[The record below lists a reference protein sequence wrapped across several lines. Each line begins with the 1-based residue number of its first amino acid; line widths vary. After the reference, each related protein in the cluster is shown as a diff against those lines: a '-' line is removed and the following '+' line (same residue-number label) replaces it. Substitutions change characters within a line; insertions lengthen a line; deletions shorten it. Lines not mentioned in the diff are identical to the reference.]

1 MSLSLGIA
9 FFCFGVL
16 AVSGSFSKSVLF
28 ERVSGSVQPLP
39 RTVRVLEIGYRLLGL
54 GAIFGLAIPIYW
66 LSVLRVI
73 GKSTMS
79 SQAFYAP
86 FAVLILGVIPIEVMR
101 LIQGKRPNEP

>member
-1 MSLSLGIA
+1 
-9 FFCFGVL
+9 V
-16 AVSGSFSKSVLF
+16 V
-28 ERVSGSVQPLP
+28 RYNHY
-39 RTVRVLEIGYRLLGL
+39 RVLCVYWKLVIVGT
-54 GAIFGLAIPIYW
+54 IFGLAIPIYW

>member
-1 MSLSLGIA
+1 VRCDVGCILTALRHEGGRA
-9 FFCFGVL
+9 TGP
-16 AVSGSFSKSVLF
+16 FSKSVLF
-28 ERVSGSVQPLP
+28 ERVSGSVQTLP
-39 RTVRVLEIGYRLLGL
+39 RTVRVLEVGYRLLGL

-86 FAVLILGVIPIEVMR
+86 FAVLNSRRDSNRSDAPDPGR
-101 LIQGKRPNEP
+101 TS